1 MSCEVSQT
9 EVEFKFDEQ
18 RDFGDKSELEGYE
31 SDNTYMSE
39 FEGYNSKFGFVHY
52 HQKRFPPRRH

>member
-1 MSCEVSQT
+1 MSCGVSQT
-9 EVEFKFDEQ
+9 EVEVEFDEQ

-39 FEGYNSKFGFVHY
+39 LEGYNSKFGFVH
-52 HQKRFPPRRH
+52 